1 MYSYSYTFITKY
13 MSFHCDIWP
22 QKWSTPTKTEAE
34 REKEREEEAK
44 RKNEKKIDHKFNDY
58 DHFYHNKYWY
68 NRNRYSYM
76 ISRALE
82 RK

>member
-22 QKWSTPTKTEAE
+22 QKWSKPTKTEAE

-44 RKNEKKIDHKFNDY
+44 RKNEK
-58 DHFYHNKYWY
+58 
-68 NRNRYSYM
+68 NRP
-76 ISRALE
+76 
-82 RK
+82 